1 MKLINGLLKLI
12 KLYIDI
18 KDLKLRGDNEIK
30 KEGGVNMIR
39 KKKKGFT
46 IIELIIVLAI
56 IAILSAITIPKF
68 GDIRENANKK
78 SDIANAKTIATV
90 TTSLIADGEITP
102 EKSGKLTI
110 NLNAKEDSKAE
121 KIRNYLQVVPKL
133 SNKDGD
139 FTISIETN
147 GNVSVSSSVDK
158 EPLFPDKAE

>member
-1 MKLINGLLKLI
+1 
-12 KLYIDI
+12 
-18 KDLKLRGDNEIK
+18 
-30 KEGGVNMIR
+30 MIR

-46 IIELIIVLAI
+46 IIELIIVIAI

-68 GDIRENANKK
+68 GDIRESANEK

-102 EKSGKLTI
+102 EKNKNLTI
-110 NLNAKEDSKAE
+110 ELNDEGNSDAE

-158 EPLFPDKAE
+158 KKLFPDETE

>member
-1 MKLINGLLKLI
+1 
-12 KLYIDI
+12 
-18 KDLKLRGDNEIK
+18 
-30 KEGGVNMIR
+30 MIR

-68 GDIRENANKK
+68 GDIRESANKK
-78 SDIANAKTIATV
+78 SDIANAKAIATV

-110 NLNAKEDSKAE
+110 NLNAKDSKAE

-147 GNVSVSSSVDK
+147 GNVSVSSSVD
-158 EPLFPDKAE
+158 EEELFPDKAE